1 RRRDAR
7 VPAAG
12 PGPRPRQ
19 VPAPEG
25 APLPQPVPGAGDHA
39 RLDARRPDPRPGDRL
54 RRRRRGGVGV
64 ARRWECLEPGCG
76 VTLAAASDDELVAA
90 VHDHVREAHDS
101 YELEEIILAA
111 AEGDEE

>member
-1 RRRDAR
+1 M
-7 VPAAG
+7 
-12 PGPRPRQ
+12 
-19 VPAPEG
+19 
-25 APLPQPVPGAGDHA
+25 
-39 RLDARRPDPRPGDRL
+39 
-54 RRRRRGGVGV
+54 